1 MKGRGVKRP
10 AGGRT
15 PQGEARPQREAR
27 CLPPHVALN
36 ALLFPGLVPVTLQA
50 SGSLQEQ

>member
-1 MKGRGVKRP
+1 MRGRGVKRR
-10 AGGRT
+10 AEGHT
-15 PQGEARPQREAR
+15 PQGEARPQHGAR
-27 CLPPHVALN
+27 CLPPQV